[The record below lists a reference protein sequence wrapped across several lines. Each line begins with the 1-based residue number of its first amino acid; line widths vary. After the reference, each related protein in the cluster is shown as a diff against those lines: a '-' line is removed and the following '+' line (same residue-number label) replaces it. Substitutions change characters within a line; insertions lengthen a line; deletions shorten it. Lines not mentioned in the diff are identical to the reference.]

1 MIFQLVQT
9 VYWLALS
16 VWFGGAMFIGA
27 SWQIIHRTVRENNPI
42 LPHVLSV
49 NLEGKHSTL
58 LAGTIVSNLISA
70 LARIEVICAAVVL
83 VALGCQWFL
92 VDLADPWAKVSAFVR
107 SALCLAATGI
117 VIYDGWFMRPKI
129 MKARQIFI
137 ENADDPDK
145 ANPASEQMDRHQRDS
160 EILLMILVFLLL
172 GIILFSGNIYPP
184 TTTFRSGG

>member
-16 VWFGGAMFIGA
+16 VWFGGAMFIGVA
-27 SWQIIHRTVRENNPI
+27 VQTIHRTVRENNPV

-49 NLEGKHSTL
+49 NLEGQHSTL
-58 LAGTIVSNLISA
+58 LAGTIVGNLISA
-70 LARIEVICAAVVL
+70 LARIEVICAAVML
-83 VALGCQWFL
+83 VALGSQWF
-92 VDLADPWAKVSAFVR
+92 VIDLADPWAKVSAFVR
-107 SALCLAATGI
+107 SALCIAAAGV
-117 VIYDGWFMRPKI
+117 VIYDGWFLWPKI
-129 MKARQIFI
+129 LKARRIFI
-137 ENADDPDK
+137 DNADDPDK
-145 ANPASEQMDRHQRDS
+145 ANPASEKMDQHQRDS